1 MMICHLEQLNIL
13 ATPVWIVAPESEE
26 LIFANHQAQALS
38 DGASVVAMRSGEF
51 SAVAH
56 RHLTRYATSLQNG
69 DDIVEVWS
77 LPAGDETRTLS
88 CRLSTVALEEY
99 GNVIVVEGLTP
110 RGNAGLKASRSAAYR
125 PRKNGF
131 YARFFYTT
139 SAPIV
144 LVDPAREGQIV
155 DANRAAIRFYGY
167 TYETLC
173 TMFIWQINTLG
184 RNVLPIVA
192 EIAHLPGGHK
202 PLSFT
207 HRLADGT
214 TRDVQV
220 AVGPVEIYGERLIL
234 CVIHDMSEQRSL
246 EQALEN
252 AERRDPLTRLFN
264 RREAVRQLEKQLPA
278 SNDFSL
284 LLVNIDRFRSINQR
298 HGHKKGDE
306 VLIYL
311 AQVLSASDRSVAFRW
326 DGEEFLLLL
335 PDTTL
340 STAITAAEDLRAEVE
355 KMAIPDIPPL
365 TVSVGIAHYQAE
377 ESLDSL
383 FQRVD
388 AALYQAKN
396 RGRNTVFAA

>member
-1 MMICHLEQLNIL
+1 MACHLDSLNML

-26 LIFANHQAQALS
+26 LIYANQQAQSVAKGRTL
-38 DGASVVAMRSGEF
+38 ASMRSGEH

-56 RHLTRYATSLQNG
+56 RRLTAYATSLKNR
-69 DDIVEVWS
+69 DDIIEVWS
-77 LPAGDETRTLS
+77 LPADDGTRTLS
-88 CRLSTVALEEY
+88 CRLSAVELEDRGE
-99 GNVIVVEGLTP
+99 VILFEGLTP

-155 DANRAAIRFYGY
+155 DANLAALRFYGY

-173 TMFIWQINTLG
+173 TMYIWQINTLG
-184 RNVLPIVA
+184 RGILPVVA

-202 PLSFT
+202 PLHSV
-207 HRLADGT
+207 HRLANGSI
-214 TRDVQV
+214 RDVQV

-234 CVIHDMSEQRSL
+234 CVIHDMSEQRDL
-246 EQALEN
+246 EQALES
-252 AERRDPLTRLFN
+252 AKRRDPLTRLFN
-264 RREAVRQLEKQLPA
+264 RLEAVQQLEKQLPA
-278 SNDFSL
+278 ANDFSL
-284 LLVNIDRFRSINQR
+284 LLVNIDSFRHINQR
-298 HGHKKGDE
+298 YGHRKGDE
-306 VLIYL
+306 VLIHL
-311 AQVLSASDRSVAFRW
+311 AQALSDWSEHIVFRW

-335 PDTTL
+335 PDTALAAALMT
-340 STAITAAEDLRAEVE
+340 AEDLRAEVE

-365 TVSVGIAHYQAE
+365 TVSVGVAQYLAG

-388 AALYQAKN
+388 EALYQAKN
-396 RGRNTVFAA
+396 RGRNRVFAA

>member
-1 MMICHLEQLNIL
+1 ML

-26 LIFANHQAQALS
+26 LIYANQQAQ
-38 DGASVVAMRSGEF
+38 SVAKGSSLTSMRSGEY

-56 RHLTRYATSLQNG
+56 QSLTAYATSLKNR
-69 DDIVEVWS
+69 DDIIEVWS
-77 LPAGDETRTLS
+77 LPADDGTRTLS
-88 CRLSTVALEEY
+88 CRLSAVNLGDWGE
-99 GNVIVVEGLTP
+99 VIVFEGLTP
-110 RGNAGLKASRSAAYR
+110 RGNTGLKASRSAAYR

-155 DANRAAIRFYGY
+155 DANLAAIRFYGY

-173 TMFIWQINTLG
+173 TMYIWQINTLG
-184 RNVLPIVA
+184 RGILPIVA

-202 PLSFT
+202 PLHSV
-207 HRLADGT
+207 HRLANGSI
-214 TRDVQV
+214 RDVQV

-234 CVIHDMSEQRSL
+234 CVIHDMSEQRDL
-246 EQALEN
+246 EQALES
-252 AERRDPLTRLFN
+252 ARRQDPLTRLFN
-264 RREAVRQLEKQLPA
+264 RLEAVQQLEKQLPA
-278 SNDFSL
+278 ANDFSL
-284 LLVNIDRFRSINQR
+284 LLVNIDGFRHINQR
-298 HGHKKGDE
+298 YGHRKGDE
-306 VLIYL
+306 VLIHL
-311 AQVLSASDRSVAFRW
+311 AQALSDWSQHIVFRW

-335 PDTTL
+335 PDTALAAALT
-340 STAITAAEDLRAEVE
+340 TAEDLRAEVE

-365 TVSVGIAHYQAE
+365 TVSVGVAQYLAG

-388 AALYQAKN
+388 EALYQAKN
-396 RGRNTVFAA
+396 RGRNRVFAT

>member
-1 MMICHLEQLNIL
+1 MACHLDYLNML
-13 ATPVWIVAPESEE
+13 ATPIWIVAPESEE
-26 LIFANHQAQALS
+26 LIFANQQAQSLS
-38 DGASVVAMRSGEF
+38 KDGTLASMRSGEF

-56 RHLTRYATSLQNG
+56 RRLTGYAASLKNR
-69 DDIVEVWS
+69 DDIIEVWS
-77 LPAGDETRTLS
+77 LPSDDGTRTLS
-88 CRLSTVALEEY
+88 CKLSAVELDDRGE
-99 GNVIVVEGLTP
+99 VIVFEGLTP
-110 RGNAGLKASRSAAYR
+110 RGNTGLKASRSAAYR

-155 DANRAAIRFYGY
+155 DANLAALRFYGY

-173 TMFIWQINTLG
+173 TMHIWQINTLG
-184 RNVLPIVA
+184 RNVLPIVG

-207 HRLADGT
+207 HRLANGS

-234 CVIHDMSEQRSL
+234 CVVHDMSEQRDL
-246 EQALEN
+246 EQALES

-264 RREAVRQLEKQLPA
+264 RREAVQQLERQLPA
-278 SNDFSL
+278 ANDFSL
-284 LLVNIDRFRSINQR
+284 LLVNIDRFRNINQR
-298 HGHKKGDE
+298 YGHKKGDE

-311 AQVLSASDRSVAFRW
+311 AQALSDWSQHLVFRW

-335 PDTTL
+335 PDTAL
-340 STAITAAEDLRAEVE
+340 AAALTAAEDLRAEVE

-365 TVSVGIAHYQAE
+365 TVSVGVAQYLAG

-388 AALYQAKN
+388 EGLYQAKN
-396 RGRNTVFAA
+396 RGRNSVFAA

>member
-1 MMICHLEQLNIL
+1 MACHLDSLNML
-13 ATPVWIVAPESEE
+13 ATPIWIVAPESED
-26 LIFANHQAQALS
+26 LIFANHQAQTLS
-38 DGASVVAMRSGEF
+38 GGASLNTMRHGEF

-56 RHLTRYATSLQNG
+56 RYLSEYATSLKNG

-77 LPAGDETRTLS
+77 LPIGDETHTLS
-88 CRLSTVALEEY
+88 CRLSTVDLEEV
-99 GNVIVVEGLTP
+99 GEVIVIEGLTP

-155 DANRAAIRFYGY
+155 DANLAAIRFYGY

-184 RNVLPIVA
+184 RNILPIVG

-207 HRLADGT
+207 HRLADGS

-220 AVGPVEIYGERLIL
+220 AVGPIEIYGERLIL
-234 CVIHDMSEQRSL
+234 CVVHDMSEQRSL

-264 RREAVRQLEKQLPA
+264 RREAFQQLEKQLPA
-278 SNDFSL
+278 SNDVSM
-284 LLVNIDRFRSINQR
+284 LLVNIDRFRNINQR
-298 HGHKKGDE
+298 YGHKKGDE
-306 VLIYL
+306 VLIHL
-311 AQVLSASDRSVAFRW
+311 AQALSASDRSVVFRW
-326 DGEEFLLLL
+326 DGDEFLLLL

-340 STAITAAEDLRAEVE
+340 AAALTAAEDLRIEVE
-355 KMAIPDIPPL
+355 NIAIPDIPPL
-365 TVSVGIAHYQAE
+365 TISVGIAQYQAR

-388 AALYQAKN
+388 EALYQAKN
-396 RGRNTVFAA
+396 RGRNKVFAA

>member
-1 MMICHLEQLNIL
+1 MACHLDSLNML
-13 ATPVWIVAPESEE
+13 ATPIWIVAPESEE
-26 LIFANHQAQALS
+26 LIFANQQAQSVSKGTTL
-38 DGASVVAMRSGEF
+38 ASMRSGEY

-56 RHLTRYATSLQNG
+56 QSLTAYATSLKNQE
-69 DDIVEVWS
+69 DIIEVWS
-77 LPAGDETRTLS
+77 LPADDGTRTLS
-88 CRLSTVALEEY
+88 CKLSAVELEDCGE
-99 GNVIVVEGLTP
+99 VIVFEGLTP
-110 RGNAGLKASRSAAYR
+110 RSNAGLKASRSAAYR

-155 DANRAAIRFYGY
+155 DANLAALRFYGY
-167 TYETLC
+167 SYETLC
-173 TMFIWQINTLG
+173 TMHIWQINTLG

-192 EIAHLPGGHK
+192 EIAHLPGAHK

-207 HRLADGT
+207 HRLADGS

-234 CVIHDMSEQRSL
+234 CVVHDMSEQRDL
-246 EQALEN
+246 EQALES

-264 RREAVRQLEKQLPA
+264 RREAVQQLERQLPVA
-278 SNDFSL
+278 NNVSL
-284 LLVNIDRFRSINQR
+284 LLVNIDRFRDINQR
-298 HGHKKGDE
+298 YGHKKGDE
-306 VLIYL
+306 VLIHL
-311 AQVLSASDRSVAFRW
+311 AQALNTWGRSVVFRW
-326 DGEEFLLLL
+326 DGGEFLLLL
-335 PDTTL
+335 PDTAL
-340 STAITAAEDLRAEVE
+340 AAALTAAEDLRAEVE

-365 TVSVGIAHYQAE
+365 TVSVGVAQYLAG

-388 AALYQAKN
+388 EALYQAKN
-396 RGRNTVFAA
+396 RGRNSVFAA

>member
-1 MMICHLEQLNIL
+1 MLCQLEKLNML
-13 ATPVWIVAPESEE
+13 ATPVWIVAPESEA
-26 LIFANHQAQALS
+26 LIFANLQAQALS
-38 DGASVVAMRSGEF
+38 GGASLVSMRSGEF

-56 RHLTRYATSLQNG
+56 RRLIGYATSLKNR
-69 DDIVEVWS
+69 DDVIEVWS
-77 LPAGDETRTLS
+77 LPADDGIRTLS
-88 CRLSTVALEEY
+88 CRLTAAELEDR
-99 GNVIVVEGLTP
+99 GDVIVFEGLTP
-110 RGNAGLKASRSAAYR
+110 RGNAGLKASRSAAYK

-155 DANRAAIRFYGY
+155 DANLAALRFYGY
-167 TYETLC
+167 TYEMLC
-173 TMFIWQINTLG
+173 TMYIWQINTLG

-207 HRLADGT
+207 HRLANGS

-234 CVIHDMSEQRSL
+234 CVVHDMSEQKRL
-246 EQALEN
+246 AQALEN
-252 AERRDPLTRLFN
+252 AERRDPLTRLLN
-264 RREAVRQLEKQLPA
+264 RREAVQQLEKQLQA

-284 LLVNIDRFRSINQR
+284 LIVNIDRFRNINQR
-298 HGHKKGDE
+298 YGHKKGDE
-306 VLIYL
+306 VLIHL
-311 AQVLSASDRSVAFRW
+311 AQALSAADRSVVFRW

-335 PDTTL
+335 PDTAL
-340 STAITAAEDLRAEVE
+340 AAALKAAEDLRAEIE

-365 TVSVGIAHYQAE
+365 TVSVGVAQYLAG

-383 FQRVD
+383 FKRVD
-388 AALYQAKN
+388 EALYQAKK

>member
-1 MMICHLEQLNIL
+1 ML
-13 ATPVWIVAPESEE
+13 ATPIWIVAPESEE
-26 LIFANHQAQALS
+26 LIFANQQAQSLS
-38 DGASVVAMRSGEF
+38 KDGTLASMRSGEF

-56 RHLTRYATSLQNG
+56 RRLTGYAASLKNR
-69 DDIVEVWS
+69 DDIIEVWS
-77 LPAGDETRTLS
+77 LPADDGTRTLS
-88 CRLSTVALEEY
+88 CKLSAVELDDRGE
-99 GNVIVVEGLTP
+99 VIVFEGLTP
-110 RGNAGLKASRSAAYR
+110 RGNTGLKASSSAAYR

-155 DANRAAIRFYGY
+155 DANLAALRFYGY

-173 TMFIWQINTLG
+173 TMHIWQINTLG
-184 RNVLPIVA
+184 RNVLPIVG

-207 HRLADGT
+207 HRLANGS

-234 CVIHDMSEQRSL
+234 CVVHDMSEQRDL
-246 EQALEN
+246 EQALES

-264 RREAVRQLEKQLPA
+264 RCEAVQQLERQLPA
-278 SNDFSL
+278 ANDFSL
-284 LLVNIDRFRSINQR
+284 LLVNIDRFRNINQR
-298 HGHKKGDE
+298 YGHKKGDE

-311 AQVLSASDRSVAFRW
+311 AQALSDWRQHLVFRW

-335 PDTTL
+335 PDTAL
-340 STAITAAEDLRAEVE
+340 AAALTAAEDLRAEVE

-365 TVSVGIAHYQAE
+365 TVSVGVAQYLAG

-388 AALYQAKN
+388 EGLYQAKN
-396 RGRNTVFAA
+396 RGRNSVFAA

>member
-1 MMICHLEQLNIL
+1 MACHLDYLNML
-13 ATPVWIVAPESEE
+13 ATPIWIVAPESEE
-26 LIFANHQAQALS
+26 LIFANQQAQSLS
-38 DGASVVAMRSGEF
+38 KDGTLASMRSGEF

-56 RHLTRYATSLQNG
+56 RRLTGYAASLKNR
-69 DDIVEVWS
+69 DDIIEVWS
-77 LPAGDETRTLS
+77 LPSDDGTRTLS
-88 CRLSTVALEEY
+88 CKLSAVELDDRGE
-99 GNVIVVEGLTP
+99 VIVFEGLTP
-110 RGNAGLKASRSAAYR
+110 RGNTGLKASRSAAYR

-155 DANRAAIRFYGY
+155 DANLAALRFYGY

-173 TMFIWQINTLG
+173 TMHIWQINTLG
-184 RNVLPIVA
+184 RNVLPIVG

-207 HRLADGT
+207 HRLADGS

-234 CVIHDMSEQRSL
+234 CVVHDMSEQRDL
-246 EQALEN
+246 EQALES
-252 AERRDPLTRLFN
+252 AERRDPLTQLFN
-264 RREAVRQLEKQLPA
+264 RREAVQQLERQLPA
-278 SNDFSL
+278 ANDFSL
-284 LLVNIDRFRSINQR
+284 LLVNIDRFRNINQR
-298 HGHKKGDE
+298 YGHKKGDE

-311 AQVLSASDRSVAFRW
+311 AQALSDWSQHLVFRW

-335 PDTTL
+335 PDTAL
-340 STAITAAEDLRAEVE
+340 AAALTAAEDLRAEVE

-365 TVSVGIAHYQAE
+365 TVSVGVAQYLAG

-388 AALYQAKN
+388 EGLYQAKN
-396 RGRNTVFAA
+396 RGRNSVFAA

>member
-1 MMICHLEQLNIL
+1 MMLCHLEQLNML

-38 DGASVVAMRSGEF
+38 GGASLVTLRSGEF
-51 SAVAH
+51 SAVVH
-56 RHLTRYATSLQNG
+56 RHLTGYATSLKNG

-88 CRLSTVALEEY
+88 CRLSAVVLEER
-99 GNVIVVEGLTP
+99 GEVIVVEGLTP

-125 PRKNGF
+125 QRKNGF

-139 SAPIV
+139 SVPIV

-155 DANRAAIRFYGY
+155 DANLAATRFYGY
-167 TYETLC
+167 TYEKLC
-173 TMFIWQINTLG
+173 RMFIWQINTLG
-184 RNVLPIVA
+184 RNVLPIVT
-192 EIAHLPGGHK
+192 EVAHLPGGHK

-207 HRLADGT
+207 HRLADGSL
-214 TRDVQV
+214 RDVQV

-234 CVIHDMSEQRSL
+234 CVVNDMSEQRSL
-246 EQALEN
+246 EQALDN

-264 RREAVRQLEKQLPA
+264 RREAVQQLEKQLPV

-284 LLVNIDRFRSINQR
+284 LLVNIDRFRKFNQR
-298 HGHKKGDE
+298 HGQKKGDE
-306 VLIYL
+306 VLIHL
-311 AQVLSASDRSVAFRW
+311 AQALSASDRSVVFRW

-340 STAITAAEDLRAEVE
+340 SAAITAAEDLRTEVE

-365 TVSVGIAHYQAE
+365 TVSVGVAQYQPE

-388 AALYQAKN
+388 ESLYQAKN

>member
-1 MMICHLEQLNIL
+1 ML
-13 ATPVWIVAPESEE
+13 ATPIWIVAPESEE
-26 LIFANHQAQALS
+26 LIFANQQAQSLS
-38 DGASVVAMRSGEF
+38 KDGTLASMRSGEF

-56 RHLTRYATSLQNG
+56 RRLTGYAASLKNR
-69 DDIVEVWS
+69 DDIIEVWS
-77 LPAGDETRTLS
+77 LPSDDGTRTLS
-88 CRLSTVALEEY
+88 CKLSAVELDDRGE
-99 GNVIVVEGLTP
+99 VIVFEGLTP
-110 RGNAGLKASRSAAYR
+110 RGNTGLKASRSAAYR

-155 DANRAAIRFYGY
+155 DANLAALRFYGY

-173 TMFIWQINTLG
+173 TMHIWQINTLG
-184 RNVLPIVA
+184 RNVLPIVG

-207 HRLADGT
+207 HRLADGS

-234 CVIHDMSEQRSL
+234 CVVHDMSEQRDL
-246 EQALEN
+246 EQALES

-264 RREAVRQLEKQLPA
+264 RREAVLQLERQLPA
-278 SNDFSL
+278 ANDFSL
-284 LLVNIDRFRSINQR
+284 LLVNIDRFRNINQR
-298 HGHKKGDE
+298 YGHKKGDE

-311 AQVLSASDRSVAFRW
+311 AQALSDWSQHLVFRW

-335 PDTTL
+335 PDTAL
-340 STAITAAEDLRAEVE
+340 AAALTAAEDLRAEVE

-365 TVSVGIAHYQAE
+365 TVSVGVAQYLAG

-388 AALYQAKN
+388 EGLYQAKN
-396 RGRNTVFAA
+396 RGRNSVFAA